1 MLKMLKKKTIWSQK
15 KITRI
20 KKRER
25 EIGEEEVRHDPAPT
39 HLDVMVLVL
48 SAFA

>member
-15 KITRI
+15 KVTRI

-25 EIGEEEVRHDPAPT
+25 EIGEEELRHAPSNFCWLLLST
-39 HLDVMVLVL
+39 VYLLV
-48 SAFA
+48 